1 MQDDFNRKQWIS
13 ENILQVLLFIANSEF
28 TKLLEYDYLQPDG
41 DELSQLLTFQLA
53 QNKELTAMAKE
64 EGTG

>member
-41 DELSQLLTFQLA
+41 DELSQLGI
-53 QNKELTAMAKE
+53 NCNG
-64 EGTG
+64 EGRGDWINEYTL